1 MPQSNYLEPIEKE
14 DLDMKNKFLSGTDR
28 SLAGAEKTVGKT
40 PEAQGALS
48 PEKEFVAE
56 KEAAPAEMPEIK
68 ETGPSVL
75 EKEAGTETQEE
86 KVGEKIETARKTI
99 QTHKPGS
106 AAAVSDDAR
115 AVAGITEYE
124 KKVEKLVE
132 LALQKGPEHAIQ
144 VARHMDTNDNYTL
157 DALHDRMIEDDLRK
171 QLIQKGLLKE
181 L

>member
-1 MPQSNYLEPIEKE
+1 MPQSNYQEPIEKE
-14 DLDMKNKFLSGTDR
+14 DLDLKNKFQSKTNQP
-28 SLAGAEKTVGKT
+28 LADAGETAAKI
-40 PEAQGALS
+40 PEIQGALS
-48 PEKEFVAE
+48 PEKKIAKEEIATAIIPEV
-56 KEAAPAEMPEIK
+56 KEAGPSGFEK
-68 ETGPSVL
+68 ETG
-75 EKEAGTETQEE
+75 AETKEE
-86 KVGEKIETARKTI
+86 KIGEKIETARKTI

-106 AAAVSDDAR
+106 AAAVSNDADT
-115 AVAGITEYE
+115 VSGIIEYE

-132 LALQKGPEHAIQ
+132 LALQKGPEHAIK